1 MSPKE
6 AWSVYTADLPS
17 PQSYLDMGFYTLI
30 TSALERRIWYY
41 DCNRLYVNLFAILV
55 GRPALGKGLVLT
67 TVARLLKTPKATEKQ
82 RAQIKLPGGRKEDA
96 NRFAVG
102 ADCATFQ
109 QILIECAEATMGMNV
124 PDPKDPT
131 KTKPYRHMSLAF
143 VLEELSSLFNRH
155 RDDVVK
161 FLLRAYDANEY
172 EYKTKHDVPV
182 ILRQLCMNL
191 LAGTQMGFLQEAHQY
206 GIFDQGFSSR
216 VIWVFETDRRFTKFH
231 IEGSDLSI
239 KQKAETVLLDHIK
252 QLSNLYGQL
261 TYSQEV
267 YDYLENWYISDNADK
282 EVTSGPRM
290 EGYYGRK
297 KVHVLKVAAAIH
309 FSHSY
314 DLEIT
319 LDEVKE
325 ALAFLGELEPR
336 MSAGLNVIGRN
347 KLAPY
352 GREIMEM
359 IAKSKD
365 KGMDFRVIVGAMSSN
380 LTKDEIET
388 ALEELSILSKV
399 SKRSSEDKKSWVY
412 FES

>member
-6 AWSVYTADLPS
+6 AWNIYTAGLPS
-17 PQSYLDMGFYTLI
+17 PQSYLDIGFYSLI
-30 TSALERRIWYY
+30 SSALERRVWYY
-41 DCNRLYVNLFAILV
+41 DTNRLFVNLFVILV

-67 TVARLLKTPKATEKQ
+67 TNAKILKSLKATDKQ
-82 RAQIKLPGGRKEDA
+82 RAYIKTPGGGKEPA

-109 QILIECAEATMGMNV
+109 QILIEMAESRMGMMV
-124 PDPKDPT
+124 PDPKNPD
-131 KTKPYRHMSLAF
+131 KMKPDSHMSLAF
-143 VLEELSSLFNRH
+143 ILEELSSLFRRH
-155 RDDVVK
+155 QDEVVK

-172 EYKTKHDVPV
+172 EYKTKHDAPV

-231 IEGSDLSI
+231 IEGSDQEL
-239 KQKAETVLLDHIK
+239 KAQAEKVLLEHIEH
-252 QLSNLYGQL
+252 LSHLYGKL

-267 YDYLENWYISDNADK
+267 YEFLEHWYINDNAEK

-297 KVHVLKVAAAIH
+297 KVHVLKIAAAIH
-309 FSHSY
+309 FSYSY
-314 DLEIT
+314 DMEISLE
-319 LDEVKE
+319 DVKQ
-325 ALAFLGELEPR
+325 ALAFLNELEPR

-352 GREIMEM
+352 GREIMSM
-359 IAKSKD
+359 IEAAKD
-365 KGMDFRVIVGAMSSN
+365 KGLDFRVIVSAMSSS
-380 LTKDEIET
+380 LTVTETET
-388 ALEELSILSKV
+388 ALEELMLLTRV
-399 SKRSSEDKKSWVY
+399 NKRVSEDKKSWVY
-412 FES
+412 FEV

>member
-6 AWSVYTADLPS
+6 AWNIYTADLPS
-17 PQSYLDMGFYTLI
+17 PQSYLDMGFFTLM
-30 TSALERRIWYY
+30 TSALERRVWYY
-41 DCNRLYVNLFAILV
+41 DTNKLFVNLFSILV

-67 TVARLLKTPKATEKQ
+67 TVARLLKILKATEKQ
-82 RAQIKLPGGRKEDA
+82 RAQVKLPGGRKEDA

-109 QILIECAEATMGMNV
+109 QILIECAEARMGMNV

-131 KTKPYRHMSLAF
+131 KTKPYTHMSLAF
-143 VLEELSSLFNRH
+143 VLEELSSLFRRH
-155 RDDVVK
+155 QDEVVK

-172 EYKTKHDVPV
+172 EYKTKHDAPV

-231 IEGSDLSI
+231 IEGSDVTL
-239 KQKAETVLLDHIK
+239 KQQAESVLTEHIK

-267 YDYLENWYISDNADK
+267 YEYLESWYINENSDK

-325 ALAFLGELEPR
+325 ALKFLGELEPR
-336 MSAGLNVIGRN
+336 MAAGLNVIGRN

-359 IAKSKD
+359 ISKSKE
-365 KGMDFRVIVGAMSSN
+365 GLDFRVIIAAMSSN
-380 LTKDEIET
+380 LTKDEVET

-399 SKRSSEDKKSWVY
+399 GKRSSEDKKSWVY
-412 FES
+412 FEA